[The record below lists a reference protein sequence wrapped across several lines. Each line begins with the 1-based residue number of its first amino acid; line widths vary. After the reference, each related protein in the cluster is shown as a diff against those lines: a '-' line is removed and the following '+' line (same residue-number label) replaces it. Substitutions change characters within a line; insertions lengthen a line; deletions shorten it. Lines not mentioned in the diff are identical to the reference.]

1 MMKFYRRSQYFILYA
16 ISLVLIGITSLID
29 KDSGINFGNLQSF
42 TWYVDQIV
50 TSFAIITTVMA
61 TVYMIV
67 DNFKNTDKE
76 YLQLENN
83 IKEFADKEYVPTLF
97 ARFLEFINPK
107 RKRLQHEHNIKT
119 ALYHLDKKVK
129 DKDLAVWNTNN
140 KDLKIKNAYC
150 RKRMKL
156 EERLTDAWIQA
167 NLQSI
172 NVPFDRITSSLVLG
186 GYYSKE
192 ENTNPNEFITKHT
205 ESKILRDKFPSLI
218 LGIAIT
224 SIASSVIVTILF
236 DDAALLSVVTK
247 LFVLLFQ
254 IYNSIKYANDWTIK
268 ITLKDSRF
276 RKSITQEFKVWLKQQ
291 ALKVEEK

>member
-76 YLQLENN
+76 YLQLENS

-119 ALYHLDKKVK
+119 ALYLLDKKVK

-254 IYNSIKYANDWTIK
+254 IYNSIKYANDWTLK

>member
-1 MMKFYRRSQYFILYA
+1 MKFYRRSQYFILYA

-50 TSFAIITTVMA
+50 TSFAIITTVTA

-107 RKRLQHEHNIKT
+107 RKRLQHEHNVKT
-119 ALYHLDKKVK
+119 ALYLLDKKVK
-129 DKDLAVWNTNN
+129 DKDLAVWNSNN

-156 EERLTDAWIQA
+156 EERLTDVWIQA

-192 ENTNPNEFITKHT
+192 DNTNPNEFITKYT
-205 ESKILRDKFPSLI
+205 ETKILKDKFPTLI

-254 IYNSIKYANDWTIK
+254 IYNSIKYANDWTLK

>member
-1 MMKFYRRSQYFILYA
+1 MKFYRRSQYFILYT

-50 TSFAIITTVMA
+50 TSFAIITTVTA

-107 RKRLQHEHNIKT
+107 RKRLQHEHNVKT
-119 ALYHLDKKVK
+119 ALYLLDKKVK
-129 DKDLAVWNTNN
+129 DKDLAVWNSNN

-156 EERLTDAWIQA
+156 EERLTDVWIQA

-192 ENTNPNEFITKHT
+192 DNTNPNEFITKHT
-205 ESKILRDKFPSLI
+205 ETKILKDKFPTLI

-236 DDAALLSVVTK
+236 DDAALLSVVNK

-254 IYNSIKYANDWTIK
+254 IYNSIKYANDWTIM

>member
-50 TSFAIITTVMA
+50 TSFAIITTVTA

-97 ARFLEFINPK
+97 SRFLEFINPK
-107 RKRLQHEHNIKT
+107 RKRLQHEHNVKT
-119 ALYHLDKKVK
+119 ALYLLDKKVK
-129 DKDLAVWNTNN
+129 DKDLAVWNSNN

-156 EERLTDAWIQA
+156 EERLTDVWIQA

-192 ENTNPNEFITKHT
+192 DNTNPNEFITKHT
-205 ESKILRDKFPSLI
+205 ETKIIKDKFPTLI

-254 IYNSIKYANDWTIK
+254 IYNSIKYANDWTIM

>member
-1 MMKFYRRSQYFILYA
+1 MIKFYRRSQYFILYA

-50 TSFAIITTVMA
+50 TSFAIITTVTA

-97 ARFLEFINPK
+97 SRFLEFINPK
-107 RKRLQHEHNIKT
+107 RKRLQHEHNVKT
-119 ALYHLDKKVK
+119 ALYLLDKKVK
-129 DKDLAVWNTNN
+129 DKDLAVWNSNN

-156 EERLTDAWIQA
+156 EERLTDVWIQA

-192 ENTNPNEFITKHT
+192 DNTNPNEFITKHT
-205 ESKILRDKFPSLI
+205 ETKIIKDKFPTLI

-254 IYNSIKYANDWTIK
+254 IYNSIKYANDWTIM

>member
-50 TSFAIITTVMA
+50 TSFAIITTVTA

-107 RKRLQHEHNIKT
+107 RKRLQHEHNVKT
-119 ALYHLDKKVK
+119 ALYLLDKKVK
-129 DKDLAVWNTNN
+129 DKDLAVWNSNN

-156 EERLTDAWIQA
+156 EERLTDVWIQA

-192 ENTNPNEFITKHT
+192 DNTNPNEFITKYT
-205 ESKILRDKFPSLI
+205 ETKILKDKFPTLI

-254 IYNSIKYANDWTIK
+254 IYNSIKYANDWTLK

>member
-1 MMKFYRRSQYFILYA
+1 MMKFYKRSQYYILYA

-107 RKRLQHEHNIKT
+107 RKRLQHEHNVKT
-119 ALYHLDKKVK
+119 ALYLLDKKVK
-129 DKDLAVWNTNN
+129 DKDLTVWNTNN

-156 EERLTDAWIQA
+156 EERLTDAWIQV

-254 IYNSIKYANDWTIK
+254 IYNSIKYANDWTLK

>member
-1 MMKFYRRSQYFILYA
+1 MIKFYRRSQYFILYI

-42 TWYVDQIV
+42 TWYVDQVI
-50 TSFAIITTVMA
+50 TSFAVITTVMA

-76 YLQLENN
+76 YIQLEND

-97 ARFLEFINPK
+97 ARFLEYINPK

-119 ALYHLDKKVK
+119 ALYLLDKKVK
-129 DKDLAVWNTNN
+129 DKDLALWVSGS
-140 KDLKIKNAYC
+140 KEQKHKNAYC

-156 EERLTDAWIQA
+156 EERLTEQWIKD

-172 NVPFDRITSSLVLG
+172 NVPYDRITSSLVLG

-192 ENTNPNEFITKHT
+192 ENVNPNEFITKHT
-205 ESKILRDKFPSLI
+205 ETKILRDKFPSLI

-224 SIASSVIVTILF
+224 SIASSVIVTLLF

-247 LFVLLFQ
+247 VFVLLFQ
-254 IYNSIKYANDWTIK
+254 VYNSIKYANDWTVK

-276 RKSITQEFKVWLKQQ
+276 RKSITQEFKIWLKQL
-291 ALKVEEK
+291 ATKVEEK

>member
-1 MMKFYRRSQYFILYA
+1 MKFYRRSQHFILYA

-107 RKRLQHEHNIKT
+107 RKRLQHEHNVKT
-119 ALYHLDKKVK
+119 ALYLLDKKVK
-129 DKDLAVWNTNN
+129 DKDLAVWNSNN

-156 EERLTDAWIQA
+156 EERLTDVWIQA

-192 ENTNPNEFITKHT
+192 DNTNPNEFITKHT
-205 ESKILRDKFPSLI
+205 ETKILKDKFPTLI

-254 IYNSIKYANDWTIK
+254 IYNSIKYANDWTIM

>member
-1 MMKFYRRSQYFILYA
+1 MKFYRRSQYFILYA

-50 TSFAIITTVMA
+50 TSFAIITTVTA

-107 RKRLQHEHNIKT
+107 RKRLQHEHNVKT
-119 ALYHLDKKVK
+119 ALYLLDKKVK
-129 DKDLAVWNTNN
+129 DKDLTVWNSHN

-156 EERLTDAWIQA
+156 EERLTDVWIQA

-192 ENTNPNEFITKHT
+192 DNTNPNEFITKYT
-205 ESKILRDKFPSLI
+205 ETKILKDKFPTLI

-254 IYNSIKYANDWTIK
+254 IYNSIKYANDWTLK

>member
-1 MMKFYRRSQYFILYA
+1 MKFYRRSQYFILYT

-50 TSFAIITTVMA
+50 TSFAIITTVTA

-107 RKRLQHEHNIKT
+107 RKRLQHEHNVKT
-119 ALYHLDKKVK
+119 ALYLLDKKVK
-129 DKDLAVWNTNN
+129 DKDLAVWNSNN

-156 EERLTDAWIQA
+156 EERLTDVWIQA

-192 ENTNPNEFITKHT
+192 DNTNPNEFITKHT
-205 ESKILRDKFPSLI
+205 ETKILKDKFPTLI

-254 IYNSIKYANDWTIK
+254 IYNSIKYANDWTLK